1 MLLDTA
7 DLASSAL
14 SWRTGRNMTFCLWFW
29 PICSIMWKHRC
40 HPQNWK
46 YIAYCITIRGGPSPE
61 PWPQVMCT
69 ENSVKLHLWTYRHTD
84 CNTLPTYWGW
94 SDKLWPVGKFKI
106 NHICSWCRNC
116 MKMCTH
122 TLSLLHM
129 LEGTRYFVDYEK
141 EYAIL
146 TQMILFQLNNL
157 PNYDLL
163 I

>member
-1 MLLDTA
+1 
-7 DLASSAL
+7 
-14 SWRTGRNMTFCLWFW
+14 
-29 PICSIMWKHRC
+29 
-40 HPQNWK
+40 
-46 YIAYCITIRGGPSPE
+46 
-61 PWPQVMCT
+61 
-69 ENSVKLHLWTYRHTD
+69 
-84 CNTLPTYWGW
+84 
-94 SDKLWPVGKFKI
+94 
-106 NHICSWCRNC
+106 

-163 I
+163 IQSKSTIIVIIIIIAIIFLFLLILLQSLIPNKLNIYNVVLR